1 MVVVLEASLAV
12 WPEVWLE
19 ASLEVSLAVA
29 LMGWH
34 WWR

>member
-34 WWR
+34 

>member
-12 WPEVWLE
+12 WPEVWL
-19 ASLEVSLAVA
+19 AVWLEVSLAVA